1 MALARASATM
11 MTMMFMMMTFGT
23 TVEARGRERARWSPR
38 EVTCEGTEREGARR
52 VVETAASLFDDAFG
66 AVRDVEDR
74 GAGRAREWLVRAI
87 EPREEERRGREVT
100 IDVPAVMRG
109 KGFVLYASEG
119 KLMKIGRE
127 RGLTRRDGCRDTFV
141 YCDVGEC
148 PMSRTRYVWTPSSD
162 EAIGQVK
169 LVALEVSVSSSGRMR
184 GVTRQVIPLGRIA
197 ALSRVESTVDSSV
210 ETTVEGTVEN
220 EDEVKDTSE
229 GYVASTSTS
238 VPEDSDDDKPEGYAA
253 STSTSAPEDTSEPEG
268 TDEPEDTSEPE
279 GTDEPEDTSEPEG
292 TDEPE
297 DTSVPEQSAVSPEST
312 VHTVVVPG
320 TTLPSTTSTPEDTS
334 EPEGTDEPED
344 TSKPEDA
351 NKAPSPSTT
360 VATNHTS
367 RFVLRL
373 APKAQEAMDKV
384 REMERTMA
392 DEGDEVAQSQNR
404 TDALRDEIS
413 RMKQRARQGKV
424 SGRAIKRDLK
434 RKQQQCKRSVKKENK
449 RETRRRQ
456 RRRNSG
462 SQPPLQ
468 DPARA
473 CDPSLDADLSSLSAK
488 MRGLV
493 QPVLDAKTAI
503 QAKDDEIEKAD
514 RQADTLKQELR
525 EIFKTTRKAEATKRE
540 EEKTLKNLVKECE
553 RTFRKENAKIQRK
566 KTRGKKSAYVVHD
579 AVLCA
584 RISQPSTSTTVATL
598 AALGARIAPS
608 SNVSSTAALLSFAL
622 VAAAAALVAAVAR
635 TRLLARRR
643 RLARD
648 DERTKLIVA

>member
-1 MALARASATM
+1 M
-11 MTMMFMMMTFGT
+11 MMMMFMMMTFGT

-38 EVTCEGTEREGARR
+38 EVTCEGTERGGTRR

-66 AVRDVEDR
+66 VVRNVEDR

-197 ALSRVESTVDSSV
+197 ALSRVESTVDSSF

-268 TDEPEDTSEPE
+268 TDEPEDTS
-279 GTDEPEDTSEPEG
+279 
-292 TDEPE
+292 
-297 DTSVPEQSAVSPEST
+297 VPEQSAVSPEST
-312 VHTVVVPG
+312 GSVHTVVLPG

-334 EPEGTDEPED
+334 EPEDASKPKD

-404 TDALRDEIS
+404 TDALRDEIR

-434 RKQQQCKRSVKKENK
+434 RKQWQCKRSVKKENK

-525 EIFKTTRKAEATKRE
+525 EIFKTTRKVEATKRE

-643 RLARD
+643 RLALA
-648 DERTKLIVA
+648 DERTKLTVA